1 MSPSQLESQEQL
13 TSAVDV
19 LRRETERLAL
29 LGDLLGRAESDWF
42 GKFQRLEESRRRTER
57 SRRKLA
63 ARAARLRRQRQRIT
77 SGQSPAAGGA
87 MGAAGISA
95 AADAELSMLRSQL
108 AEAVGM
114 LESLRDARRT
124 AETQH
129 RREVDDLRDR
139 LTQQETAERELR
151 ETLETLR
158 EASDGDGPLEELR
171 HQLGLE
177 RIRCEELES
186 QNASLATQLA
196 TTQVNGQISAT
207 MSSQSHESLSW
218 EERKAAIL
226 RQLHREDADEPL
238 DATQRESLRDVV
250 AKTDREIQR
259 RDAEIAELQQL
270 LEHQSTT
277 VGESV
282 AVGAAAIAQMIDADD
297 LVREEREKL
306 QAIKSEWQDKLRQA
320 EIDLSLERAKLARE
334 RRELEQ
340 RYADLERQLAEAAEL
355 KGEATATDQP
365 RRRRWLTQLGI
376 SEED

>member
-1 MSPSQLESQEQL
+1 MPRSQIESQEVL

-19 LRRETERLAL
+19 LRRETERLTV
-29 LGDLLGRAESDWF
+29 LGDILGQAESKWLE
-42 GKFQRLEESRRRTER
+42 KFQQLEEARERTER

-63 ARAARLRRQRQRIT
+63 IRLARLRRQRQPTGR
-77 SGQSPAAGGA
+77 AAIHEGG
-87 MGAAGISA
+87 GSSA
-95 AADAELSMLRSQL
+95 EADLERSMLRSQL
-108 AEAVGM
+108 AEAAGM

-124 AETQH
+124 AEAKHHREIEDLHARLEQH
-129 RREVDDLRDR
+129 EATEL
-139 LTQQETAERELR
+139 ELR
-151 ETLETLR
+151 EALDVLR
-158 EASDGDGPLEELR
+158 DAAGGDRSLEELR
-171 HQLGLE
+171 HQLRQE
-177 RIRCEELES
+177 QIRCEELEG

-196 TTQVNGQISAT
+196 NSHVNGQTAGAI
-207 MSSQSHESLSW
+207 SSQVHESLSW

-226 RQLHREDADEPL
+226 QQLNREDADESL
-238 DATQRESLRDVV
+238 DVEQRESLREVV

-270 LEHQSTT
+270 LEHQSAA
-277 VGESV
+277 VGDSV

-306 QAIKSEWQDKLRQA
+306 QTIKAEWQDKLRQA

-340 RYADLERQLAEAAEL
+340 KHADLERQLAEVADL
-355 KGEATATDQP
+355 KGDATATDQP

-376 SEED
+376 SDGE